1 MDSVAALGSA
11 VDEEVAATEEGDLL
25 EKARRVWRKAW
36 RAISARAGG
45 NHSRVWRRMS
55 DPLAGWRERA
65 KHDIFCFVFE
75 LWMMYR
81 SGRADPAELWNYSLQ
96 MVSTEESYF
105 GSLRLGFVC
114 RENEERG
121 LTSGRY

>member
-1 MDSVAALGSA
+1 MDSVAALVSA
-11 VDEEVAATEEGDLL
+11 VDEEEEEEVAATEEGDLL

-36 RAISARAGG
+36 RAIRARAGG

-81 SGRADPAELWNYSLQ
+81 SGRADPPGLWNYSLQ
-96 MVSTEESYF
+96 IGSTEEFYF
-105 GSLRLGFVC
+105 GSL
-114 RENEERG
+114 
-121 LTSGRY
+121 